1 MNADSDRRAATTER
15 LSLGLRIPEQS
26 PAPEDDFLTD
36 PKRTE
41 AWFEALPMAD
51 ISASAREVFNAL
63 VDCNRM
69 EIPDLARA
77 RVIEKFREPVDY
89 LCRNL
94 EKQYLGLGFPLSAKS
109 RKIASL
115 TRELYAE
122 LAIGYKIVI
131 ERMLRSDARRFDEKL
146 MVVALHRATSHL
158 SEVLYRSAMVYE
170 PWPNGV
176 WRELHSIFA
185 YASQNRIHRVLVKDA
200 FGASPSRGTTIENT
214 YKRVLLFA
222 TANPAQLKQSEM
234 CGVYRECL
242 DWANSAAIASQ
253 DETTETLGR
262 FHLDIWGDAPPVH
275 NALSKPAINR
285 RTKILDLRTLIH
297 ELKEQFDDATDD
309 QPTGQETGK
318 GLSCTLQRQ
327 LIGAWSQP
335 SKRRFVRTHLNFEL
349 HLSAG
354 LKAVH
359 SALLGASEPRPEPAQ
374 SKPMTTYS
382 APASASPRVPS
393 WAATAQTSLSLAPQD
408 GNLTD
413 ALTFDVPGRGQD
425 PAGVDRDGQV
435 PWAEHDKTPSQL
447 QLQVARTTNESAG
460 GYCVR
465 WSADHPTKVNIGEI
479 VGIGDGDGKEVAVSV
494 IRWLKQDPSRDLE
507 MGLEVVSQRSRP
519 GEYWAGSGPTA
530 TRSDR
535 LRQPGIL
542 LPETQPG
549 AGDVSLIILSPD
561 LETGASYSLSSCGIE
576 GRIRITRIVETKG
589 NFSRYEF
596 ELANAEDDPSTD
608 RGEGF
613 GKLWKNT

>member
-1 MNADSDRRAATTER
+1 VNAESDQRGATTER
-15 LSLGLRIPEQS
+15 LSLGLLIPEQS

-51 ISASAREVFNAL
+51 IGTSAREVFNAL
-63 VDCNRM
+63 IDCNRM

-109 RKIASL
+109 RKTASL
-115 TRELYAE
+115 TRELNAE

-131 ERMLRSDARRFDEKL
+131 ERMLRSEARRFDEKL

-158 SEVLYRSAMVYE
+158 GEVLYRSATVYE
-170 PWPNGV
+170 PWPIGV

-185 YASQNRIHRVLVKDA
+185 YASQNRIHRVVVKDA
-200 FGASPSRGTTIENT
+200 VGTSPSRGTSIADL
-214 YKRVLLFA
+214 YKRMLLFA
-222 TANPAQLKQSEM
+222 TANPAQLKQADM
-234 CGVYRECL
+234 RGLYRECL
-242 DWANSAAIASQ
+242 DWANSADIASQ

-275 NALSKPAINR
+275 NALSRPAINR

-309 QPTGQETGK
+309 QPAGQETDK
-318 GLSCTLQRQ
+318 GLSRTLQR
-327 LIGAWSQP
+327 LLVGAWSQP

-349 HLSAG
+349 HLTAG
-354 LKAVH
+354 LQAVH
-359 SALLGASEPRPEPAQ
+359 AALRGLTEPRPEPAQ
-374 SKPMTTYS
+374 SKPMATYS
-382 APASASPRVPS
+382 AFAAASPRVPS
-393 WAATAQTSLSLAPQD
+393 WAATVPTSLSLAPQD
-408 GNLTD
+408 GNLSD
-413 ALTFDVPGRGQD
+413 ELTFDAPGQGQD
-425 PAGVDRDGQV
+425 SVGAERDGQV
-435 PWAEHDKTPSQL
+435 QWAKYDKAHSPVHS
-447 QLQVARTTNESAG
+447 QVAKTTNESAG

-519 GEYWAGSGPTA
+519 GEYWAGSGPNA

-535 LRQPGIL
+535 TRQPGIL

-549 AGDVSLIILSPD
+549 AGDVSLITLSPD
-561 LETGASYSLSSCGIE
+561 LKTGAAYWLSSCGVE
-576 GRIRITRIVETKG
+576 RRIRITRILETKG
-589 NFSRYEF
+589 NFSRYDF
-596 ELANAEDDPSTD
+596 ELVNANEVPSSD
-608 RGEGF
+608 RDEGF
-613 GKLWKNT
+613 GELWKNT